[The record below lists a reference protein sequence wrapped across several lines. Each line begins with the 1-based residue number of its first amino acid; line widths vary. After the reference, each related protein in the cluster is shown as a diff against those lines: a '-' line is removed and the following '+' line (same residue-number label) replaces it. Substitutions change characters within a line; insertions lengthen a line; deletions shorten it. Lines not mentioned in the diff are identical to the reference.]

1 MLFHVPLPLRRKLLR
16 RRWRRRR
23 RKRRQQ
29 QGGEEEEEEE
39 VGGELASA
47 AEEVCSSALEFAVA
61 LGRCDASSSSFGS
74 LSRHSGEPVSS
85 SSPGQA

>member
-29 QGGEEEEEEE
+29 QGGEEEEE

-61 LGRCDASSSSFGS
+61 LGRCDASSSSSFGS
-74 LSRHSGEPVSS
+74 LSRRSGEPVSS

>member
-1 MLFHVPLPLRRKLLR
+1 LPLRRKLLR

-29 QGGEEEEEEE
+29 QGGEEEEE

-74 LSRHSGEPVSS
+74 LSRRSGEPVSS